1 VTGAFASRQGFDLA
15 NGLRLR
21 ADIAGGQVVVAVVQ
35 PEPRLGRR
43 CLRRLPPPPC
53 RGT

>member
-35 PEPRLGRR
+35 PEPRPGRR